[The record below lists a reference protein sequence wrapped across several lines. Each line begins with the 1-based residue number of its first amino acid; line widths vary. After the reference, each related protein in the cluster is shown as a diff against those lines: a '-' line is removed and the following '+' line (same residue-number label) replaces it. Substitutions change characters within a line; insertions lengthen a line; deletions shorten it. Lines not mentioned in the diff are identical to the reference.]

1 MEFKL
6 FSKLA
11 SLEGIELYM
20 LLGGLIVL
28 GLLDLGGRVLCKARE
43 STGGGNR
50 NGSCNQ
56 TAFRSA
62 QTLVYGALS
71 ITLAFVLSYFKLVSL
86 PFGGTVTLLSMLPI
100 FAYAAYFGP
109 LSGFTAAFAFS
120 LLQVVQGAYIVHPV
134 QFILDYFVAFTLLGT
149 AAFFPKNLPVGA
161 AVAGFLRMMA
171 STVSG
176 AVFFGSYAADYGFT
190 NVWAY
195 SLVYN
200 FFTIG
205 VDTILCVDRRR
216 PAAGA
221 EAVQAG
227 VCEGVRPFTKREFGV
242 KQNPV
247 ACVRCGVLWNGT
259 FVNVL

>member
-20 LLGGLIVL
+20 LLGGLVVL
-28 GLLDLGGRVLCKARE
+28 GLLIWAVASYAKRSKAQAAAAPEAADKPSR
-43 STGGGNR
+43 T
-50 NGSCNQ
+50 Q
-56 TAFRSA
+56 M
-62 QTLVYGALS
+62 LVYGALS
-71 ITLAFVLSYFKLVSL
+71 ITLAFVLSYFKLFSL

-109 LSGFTAAFAFS
+109 LYGFTAAFAFA

-161 AVAGFLRMMA
+161 AVGGFARMIA

-176 AVFFGSYAADYGFT
+176 AVFFGSYAAEYGFS
-190 NVWAY
+190 NPWVY
-195 SLVYN
+195 SLIYN
-200 FFTIG
+200 FLTIG
-205 VDTILCVDRRR
+205 VDTIFCVVVVAL
-216 PAAGA
+216 PP
-221 EAVQAG
+221 VQ
-227 VCEGVRPFTKREFGV
+227 RLFKRVFSKG
-242 KQNPV
+242 
-247 ACVRCGVLWNGT
+247 
-259 FVNVL
+259 